1 MFKLRNA
8 STLPFVIVADAEGKF
23 LEGSA
28 GASDPARIKALI
40 ERNLPGAKRDEP
52 VQR

>member
-1 MFKLRNA
+1 M
-8 STLPFVIVADAEGKF
+8 LPFVIITDAEGKF

-40 ERNLPGAKRDEP
+40 ERNLPGAERATPGKN
-52 VQR
+52 